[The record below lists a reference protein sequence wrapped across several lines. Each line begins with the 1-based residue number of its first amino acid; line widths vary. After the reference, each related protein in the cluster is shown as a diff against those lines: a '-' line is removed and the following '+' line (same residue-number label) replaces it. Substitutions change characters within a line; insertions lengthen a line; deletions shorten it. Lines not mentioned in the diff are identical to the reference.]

1 MMDDAQF
8 AVLEE
13 RSTSEHLMSRLL
25 ELSPDMIAYYD
36 LALRLVYANPKHE
49 EIAAITAAQHPTN
62 PLEGVDASTDAL
74 KACLQ
79 RALAS
84 GETQELDYQ
93 LRSTGGET
101 LWFCLRVLVE
111 RDAQGQI
118 AGLATFAHDI
128 TERRRSKALVREREW
143 QLRTLLENFPDHV
156 LRYDREGRALY
167 VNEALRKTFP
177 DADQWL
183 GKTPTQA
190 HPESREGMPELERR
204 LQRVMVSGVAEAFEM
219 PWTAPTGEPRNSH
232 VIVVEE
238 RQGDGSITGAIAV
251 GRDVTALKQH
261 EALLHL
267 QAETELRLGR
277 LTEMAPGAFYTCLQS
292 PDGTLKLPY
301 VSSRYTELTGL
312 QPHEVADDLSSAMS
326 LLHPDDLPQHM
337 DSIAASQRTLSPWCN
352 EFRIRH
358 PLRGEVWLEA
368 RATPE
373 RQADGGV
380 LWYGF
385 MHDISA
391 RKRLE
396 AAWRFVGERGWG
408 GDGEAFFPALVRYL
422 GETFGVDYVLVD
434 RLAAEPGIAETI
446 ALYARGE
453 LSPNMCYALRD
464 TPCENVMGRS
474 LCCYPQGVCEHF
486 PNDPMLVEMGVDSY
500 VGIPLLDTNG
510 TPLGLIAVMDGKPFA
525 DAESITDVLRL
536 VAARASA
543 ELIRERSDHL
553 LRAREREFRTLVE
566 QSPDYIV
573 RYNRQS
579 ERVYINPRLQQLAGE
594 QLPLGAIPAQG
605 STIID
610 NAHYQR
616 MIEGVLA
623 TGEPQCAELR
633 LLLPDGRDDLWFDV
647 RVCPELDDTGHVQS
661 VFAIGR
667 DVTESVQLREKIHTQ
682 AFTDPLTRLANR
694 QAFYERAPA
703 LIAEAKRRG
712 SRLGIMIL
720 DVDRFKEVN
729 DSMGHSAGDQLL
741 CDVSQR
747 LGRCVRS
754 SDLLVRL
761 GGDEFA
767 IVTSGVDESFD
778 LAVVAT
784 RICNTLAPPLPIGDR
799 PVFVTASIGI
809 AVFPEDG
816 SNLEQLLSHADVA
829 MYHAKRSGR
838 NRFEFHR
845 PEFTAQAQRRLAL
858 KEALRETQHGA
869 GLELHYQPT
878 VRLADGALVGA
889 EALLRW
895 HHPEL
900 GLIAPDDFIPI
911 AEDTGL
917 IVPIG
922 RWVLQVA
929 AETAARWNRGRRTP
943 LRLAVNVST
952 KQFVHDDLLGT
963 IRDTLDRTGC
973 SPDWLEIE
981 VTESLLLEDDEQ
993 VRQTLHAL
1001 TGLGV
1006 SIAIDDFGTGYSAL
1020 SYLTKFDVNCLKI
1033 DRQFVRDIE
1042 HDQRQR
1048 ELLKAFIAIAK
1059 ALDMAV
1065 VGEGVE
1071 TAAQAHFLLTQ
1082 DCHLAQGYLFSAP
1095 LPAECFEDAWLSAQR
1110 FPPRIDRCT

>member
-1 MMDDAQF
+1 MMDEPQT
-8 AVLEE
+8 V
-13 RSTSEHLMSRLL
+13 
-25 ELSPDMIAYYD
+25 
-36 LALRLVYANPKHE
+36 
-49 EIAAITAAQHPTN
+49 
-62 PLEGVDASTDAL
+62 
-74 KACLQ
+74 
-79 RALAS
+79 
-84 GETQELDYQ
+84 
-93 LRSTGGET
+93 
-101 LWFCLRVLVE
+101 
-111 RDAQGQI
+111 
-118 AGLATFAHDI
+118 
-128 TERRRSKALVREREW
+128 
-143 QLRTLLENFPDHV
+143 
-156 LRYDREGRALY
+156 
-167 VNEALRKTFP
+167 
-177 DADQWL
+177 
-183 GKTPTQA
+183 
-190 HPESREGMPELERR
+190 
-204 LQRVMVSGVAEAFEM
+204 VAEQQ
-219 PWTAPTGEPRNSH
+219 R
-232 VIVVEE
+232 
-238 RQGDGSITGAIAV
+238 DGSITGTIAA
-251 GRDVTALKQH
+251 GGDVTTLKCH
-261 EALLHL
+261 EALLQL
-267 QAETELRLGR
+267 QAETELRLLR
-277 LTEMAPGAFYTCLQS
+277 LTEMAPGAFYTCLQA
-292 PDGTLKLPY
+292 PDGTLKHPY
-301 VSSRYTELTGL
+301 VSPRYTELMGL
-312 QPHEVADDLSSAMS
+312 QPHEVADDLSAARA
-326 LLHPDDLPQHM
+326 LFHPDDLSTYM
-337 DSIAASQRTLSPWCN
+337 ATIAESKRTLSPWHN

-358 PLRGEVWLEA
+358 PRRGETWLEA
-368 RATPE
+368 RAIPE

-396 AAWRFVGERGWG
+396 AAWRFVSERGWG

-434 RLAAEPGIAETI
+434 RLAEDPGMAETI

-453 LSPNMCYALRD
+453 LSPNVRYGLRD

-474 LCCYPQGVCEHF
+474 LCCYPEGVRERF
-486 PNDPMLVEMGVDSY
+486 PKDRMLVDMDVESY

-510 TPLGLIAVMDGKPFA
+510 TALGLIAVMDGKPFA

-543 ELIRERSDHL
+543 ELIRERSDHV
-553 LRAREREFRTLVE
+553 RRTREREFRTLVE

-573 RYNRQS
+573 RYNRQA
-579 ERVYINPRLQQLAGE
+579 ERVYINPRLQQLAGAR
-594 QLPLGAIPAQG
+594 LPLGSTPAQG
-605 STIID
+605 STIVD
-610 NAHYQR
+610 NTHYQR
-616 MIEGVLA
+616 MIEDVLA
-623 TGEPQCAELR
+623 TGEPQSAELR
-633 LLLPDGRDDLWFDV
+633 LLLPDGRDNLWFDV
-647 RVCPELDDTGHVQS
+647 RVCPELDETGRVQS

-667 DVTESVQLREKIHTQ
+667 DVTESVQLRERIHTQ

-703 LIAEAKRRG
+703 LIAEAKRHGR
-712 SRLGIMIL
+712 RLGIMIL

-729 DSMGHSAGDQLL
+729 DTMGHSAGDQLL

-747 LGRCVRS
+747 LGQCVRN

-784 RICNTLAPPLPIGDR
+784 RICNTLAAPLPIGGR

-816 SNLEQLLSHADVA
+816 TDLEQLLSHADVA

-858 KEALRETQHGA
+858 EEALRETQHGV

-895 HHPEL
+895 RHPEL
-900 GLIAPDDFIPI
+900 GPIAPDDFIPI

-952 KQFVHDDLLGT
+952 KQFVHDDLLAT

-973 SPDWLEIE
+973 SPGWLEIE
-981 VTESLLLEDDEQ
+981 VTESLLLENDDQ

-1020 SYLTKFDVNCLKI
+1020 SYLTKFEVDCLKI
-1033 DRQFVRDIE
+1033 DRQFVHGIE

-1059 ALDMAV
+1059 ALDMDV
-1065 VGEGVE
+1065 VAEGVE
-1071 TAAQAHFLLTQ
+1071 TVAQAHFLLAQ
-1082 DCHLAQGYLFSAP
+1082 NCQLAQGYLFSAP
-1095 LPAECFEDAWLSAQR
+1095 LPAERFEDAWLSAR
-1110 FPPRIDRCT
+1110 HCPPRIDRCT